1 MRSVRTFFS
10 CAAFSLPVLLL
21 SPQAE
26 AADNIAVS
34 GNVVDLNGRP
44 LIKAQVSIE
53 TAESHAGADVIT
65 VFAGNGGAFSYPEY
79 MTIDGDIE
87 SALSACIRNLRQDD
101 RRQGEESYGATAV
114 IGLKDADLALEAAA
128 LADMPLPS
136 THVWRDY
143 LKAAIERGDGGLDW
157 AVMAREQA
165 RASGLET

>member
-1 MRSVRTFFS
+1 M
-10 CAAFSLPVLLL
+10 
-21 SPQAE
+21 
-26 AADNIAVS
+26 
-34 GNVVDLNGRP
+34 
-44 LIKAQVSIE
+44 
-53 TAESHAGADVIT
+53 IT
-65 VFAGNGGAFSYPEY
+65 VFAGNGGAFSYPKY

-101 RRQGEESYGATAV
+101 RRQGVESYGATAV